1 MSARPSAWTWTRRI
15 VQVGCLLLFLG
26 LFLKTRLQI
35 GAEPSAGL
43 KLFFWID
50 PLVLIFTWL
59 ATYAVP
65 AVLCL
70 SLITIFL
77 TLIFGRAFCGWVC
90 PLGTIHAAA
99 GWLIDRV
106 WPNRKRRDHW
116 SPWQRTKYYI
126 LGAGLLMALLGCEW
140 ITTFDPLVLLFR
152 SCTTSVLPGAQ
163 WAVDETWKKTDTVD
177 PGIGPVRAK
186 SVTGPVHDFFHKQVV
201 NVEGASRD
209 NPAFYGAGLIFVVF
223 VGLIAANAY
232 RRRFWCR
239 YLCPLGGLLGIF
251 SLRPLLRR
259 KTGTN
264 CNQCDLCAANCHGA
278 CAEPGATGWTASE
291 CYVCMNCPNDCR
303 RDAMSFRFVTPWKA
317 EPVVEGPDLTLR
329 AMMASAAGGLAAL
342 WTFRASPSASPTRA
356 AVPTSGQMFQP
367 RLIRPPGARQEKE
380 FLQRCTGCGMC
391 IKICPTGA
399 LHPTLLEAGLEGL
412 WTPRLVP
419 RVGPC
424 DQNCNLCGQVCPTEA
439 IRPLPLE
446 EKQKTK
452 LGLAMFD
459 TTRCLPYAYGRDC
472 MVCEEQCPIAD
483 KAIYFLEVE
492 IQDREGQK
500 RKIKQPH
507 VDPDKCTGCGVCE
520 YCCVYRDEAAV
531 RVVSAN
537 ETRNSDNQCIL

>member
-1 MSARPSAWTWTRRI
+1 
-15 VQVGCLLLFLG
+15 
-26 LFLKTRLQI
+26 
-35 GAEPSAGL
+35 
-43 KLFFWID
+43 
-50 PLVLIFTWL
+50 
-59 ATYAVP
+59 
-65 AVLCL
+65 
-70 SLITIFL
+70 
-77 TLIFGRAFCGWVC
+77 
-90 PLGTIHAAA
+90 
-99 GWLIDRV
+99 
-106 WPNRKRRDHW
+106 
-116 SPWQRTKYYI
+116 
-126 LGAGLLMALLGCEW
+126 
-140 ITTFDPLVLLFR
+140 
-152 SCTTSVLPGAQ
+152 
-163 WAVDETWKKTDTVD
+163 
-177 PGIGPVRAK
+177 
-186 SVTGPVHDFFHKQVV
+186 
-201 NVEGASRD
+201 
-209 NPAFYGAGLIFVVF
+209 
-223 VGLIAANAY
+223 
-232 RRRFWCR
+232 
-239 YLCPLGGLLGIF
+239 
-251 SLRPLLRR
+251 
-259 KTGTN
+259 
-264 CNQCDLCAANCHGA
+264 
-278 CAEPGATGWTASE
+278 
-291 CYVCMNCPNDCR
+291 
-303 RDAMSFRFVTPWKA
+303 
-317 EPVVEGPDLTLR
+317 
-329 AMMASAAGGLAAL
+329 
-342 WTFRASPSASPTRA
+342 
-356 AVPTSGQMFQP
+356 
-367 RLIRPPGARQEKE
+367 
-380 FLQRCTGCGMC
+380 MC